1 MTSMTKHKRTI
12 RGSLLK
18 GVLEG
23 VPAESFEV
31 IAEAI
36 TQILHGKSGV
46 YALYKNDELY
56 YVGLARSLRGRIHWH
71 TRDRHAGKWNKFSI
85 FIIEK
90 VRYLKDIETMI
101 IHVARPKANRTLGR
115 IPKHWE
121 LKKILEGTISEKARE
136 LKQLKRAIK

>member
-1 MTSMTKHKRTI
+1 MARRKKTI

-23 VPAESFEV
+23 IPAESFEV
-31 IAEAI
+31 IAESI
-36 TQILHGKSGV
+36 DKILHEKSGV
-46 YALYKNDELY
+46 YALYNNDKLH
-56 YVGLARSLRGRIHWH
+56 YVGLARSLRGRIRWH
-71 TRDRHAGKWNKFSI
+71 TKDRHAGKWNKFSI

-101 IHVARPKANRTLGR
+101 IRVAKPEANRTKGR

-121 LKKILEGTISEKARE
+121 LKKILEGTISEKTME
-136 LKQLKRAIK
+136 LKQLKRAIKKR